1 MMYRRLVSMW
11 RYLMFQGRW
20 AAKRSACAGEYD
32 PGFCKKPNMLRP
44 STSQDE
50 HVVNAITRVAANGKC
65 ACATVGSD
73 RTVKA
78 VNSVVTYIDE
88 LPDPRHSQFKID
100 SNLI

>member
-1 MMYRRLVSMW
+1 MGGKKISLCCRVRPWL
-11 RYLMFQGRW
+11 LQKAEH
-20 AAKRSACAGEYD
+20 AAALD
-32 PGFCKKPNMLRP
+32 
-44 STSQDE
+44 SQDE
-50 HVVNAITRVAANGKC
+50 HVFNATARVAENCKC

-73 RTVKA
+73 KTVKA